1 MKALLKQIFKT
12 LLAET
17 FQAFRQDLTADL
29 TRLRHTINN
38 QAVQV
43 LLTQHYQTLKNAG
56 HVLPDFASTGFR
68 VYSQNEED
76 GYLLYIFALIGMAT
90 RKTVEICAGDGIECN
105 SANLIINHK
114 WTGLLVDGNPAN
126 IERGQQ
132 FYATCPDTLVYPP
145 TLAQA
150 WVTAETVNDLITKHG
165 FAGEIDLL
173 SLDLDGVDYW
183 IWRAIACVQP
193 RVVVVEFNNLWGAD
207 RAVTVPYDP
216 QFVAEFSAEGPD
228 YCGASLP
235 AFVKLGREKG
245 YRLVGCN
252 RYGFNAFF
260 LRNDLGQD
268 VLPEIDPA
276 QCFAHPQA
284 QYAMQ
289 HRRSRVVDRPWV
301 EV

>member
-1 MKALLKQIFKT
+1 MKALLKRLLRT

-17 FQAFRQDLTADL
+17 FQTFRQDLTTDFSQ
-29 TRLRHTINN
+29 LRHMINN

-43 LLTQHYQTLKNAG
+43 LLTQHYQALKQAG
-56 HVLPDFASTGFR
+56 TRMPEFATTGFR

-76 GYLLYIFALIGMAT
+76 GYLLYIFALIGMET
-90 RKTVEICAGDGIECN
+90 RRAVEICAGDGIECN
-105 SANLIINHK
+105 SANLIVNHK

-126 IERGQQ
+126 IERGRR

-145 TLAQA
+145 TLVQA
-150 WVTAETVNDLITKHG
+150 WVTAEAVNDLITQHG
-165 FAGEIDLL
+165 FAGDIDLL

-183 IWRAIACVQP
+183 IWRAITCVNP

-207 RAVTVPYDP
+207 QAVTIPYDP
-216 QFVAEFSAEGPD
+216 HFVAEFSPEGPD

-252 RYGFNAFF
+252 LYGFNAFF
-260 LRNDLGQD
+260 VRNDLGQD

-276 QCFAHPQA
+276 RCFAHPQA
-284 QYAMQ
+284 QYAIQ
-289 HRRSRVVDRPWV
+289 HRRS
-301 EV
+301 